1 MNGHGMRHEF
11 VRAMPDTLKP
21 DTLYVSI
28 DYVTTSHLCACG
40 CGAEVVLPLHP
51 TKWRLTFDG
60 ASVSMDPS
68 VGSRTLPCR
77 SHYWID
83 KGQVRWA
90 NRMSDEA
97 FQRALER
104 DQRADRAWH
113 GRDAPRPAHDGQV
126 PARPSEP
133 APTIMPATPV
143 GTTTDRAGPFA
154 RALAALRR
162 FVGS

>member
-1 MNGHGMRHEF
+1 MNGHSMRHEF
-11 VRAMPDTLKP
+11 VRVVPETLEP
-21 DTLYVSI
+21 GTLYVSI

-51 TKWRLTFDG
+51 TKWRVTFDG

-68 VGSRTLPCR
+68 IGSRTLPCR

-83 KGQVRWA
+83 RGQVRWA
-90 NRMSDEA
+90 NRMSDDA

-113 GRDAPRPAHDGQV
+113 GRDARRPGLDDQL
-126 PARPSEP
+126 PATPLEPP
-133 APTIMPATPV
+133 APVMPATAD
-143 GTTTDRAGPFA
+143 TISDSAGPFA
-154 RALAALRR
+154 RATAAIRR
-162 FVGS
+162 LVGL

>member
-1 MNGHGMRHEF
+1 MNGQGMRHEF
-11 VRAMPDTLKP
+11 VRAMPDTLHP

-51 TKWRLTFDG
+51 TKWRVTFDG

-83 KGQVRWA
+83 RGQVRWA
-90 NRMSDEA
+90 NRMTDEA

-113 GRDAPRPAHDGQV
+113 GRDAPRPAPGDQMPAGQ
-126 PARPSEP
+126 SEP
-133 APTIMPATPV
+133 AAASVPTPPAAMATE
-143 GTTTDRAGPFA
+143 RAGPFA

-162 FVGS
+162 FVGQ